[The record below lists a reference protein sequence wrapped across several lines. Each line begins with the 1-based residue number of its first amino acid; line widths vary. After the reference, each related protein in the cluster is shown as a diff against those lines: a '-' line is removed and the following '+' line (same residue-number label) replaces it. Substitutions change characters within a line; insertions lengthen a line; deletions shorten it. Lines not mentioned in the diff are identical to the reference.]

1 MPRSARFTVCGRSAS
16 NSPFPQHRELF
27 AFGVVFKQRQ
37 RYEML
42 IAVHG
47 RRGHAFDE
55 VATLADADDF
65 ALLGREINGD
75 GHGGA

>member
-1 MPRSARFTVCGRSAS
+1 
-16 NSPFPQHRELF
+16 
-27 AFGVVFKQRQ
+27 
-37 RYEML
+37 ML
-42 IAVHG
+42 LTAHG

-65 ALLGREINGD
+65 ALLGREIYGD